1 MTLPV
6 WALNTIRCLGVTPGE
21 RVAVLVD
28 EPLANVGLR
37 VCDAAIAAG
46 AHASLTVLPDSSRPI
61 TVADAPFVAS
71 LSEVDAVVLWLASTT
86 PLEFGAHRQP
96 IYARG
101 RETGTR
107 IAFGAEIDQA
117 ILDHEMSADYEAVRE
132 LSAAMAA
139 RLAGHRHLR
148 VTTPGGTDCTFDVE
162 GRSWLIDDG
171 RVTERGD
178 FGNLPGGEIY
188 IAPVRNGAEGVCVI
202 DRSIAVRGLGLLREP
217 IRMTYR
223 AGRIVDIAGGA
234 DAERVR
240 QVIAE
245 AGTGGDVVAELGI
258 GTNEQARLTGAII
271 TDEKV
276 LGTAHVAFGDNR
288 GSYGGDNASTIHIDG
303 VMADASIWVG
313 DELVVERG
321 RLV

>member
-1 MTLPV
+1 MTLPI
-6 WALNTIRCLGVTPGE
+6 WATNAIDCLGVTAGE

-28 EPLANVGLR
+28 EPLVEAGLR

-46 AHASLTVLPDSSRPI
+46 AHASLTVLPDTSRPI
-61 TVADAPFVAS
+61 DVADAPFIAS
-71 LSEVDAVVLWLASTT
+71 LSEVDAVVFWIASTT
-86 PLEFGAHRQP
+86 PLEFGGHRQP
-96 IYARG
+96 MYARA

-117 ILDHEMSADYEAVRE
+117 ILEHEMSADYGAVRE
-132 LSAAMAA
+132 LSAAMAE
-139 RLAGHRHLR
+139 RLVGVQRMR
-148 VTTPGGTDCTFDVE
+148 VTTPAGTDCTFDVE

-171 RVTERGD
+171 RVTGRGA

-188 IAPVRNGAEGVCVI
+188 IAPLRSGAEGVCVI
-202 DRSIAVRGLGLLREP
+202 DCSIAVRGLGLLREP

-223 AGRIVDIAGGA
+223 AGRIVEIEGG
-234 DAERVR
+234 DEAEQVR
-240 QVIAE
+240 RVIAE

-258 GTNEQARLTGAII
+258 GTNAGARLTGAII

-288 GSYGGDNASTIHIDG
+288 GGYGGDNASTIHVDG

-321 RLV
+321 RIV

>member
-1 MTLPV
+1 VTLPI
-6 WALNTIRCLGVTPGE
+6 WATNTIRCLGVVPGE

-28 EPLANVGLR
+28 EPLIDAGLR

-46 AHASLTVLPDSSRPI
+46 GHAALTVLPDSARPI
-61 TVADAPFVAS
+61 EIADAPFVAS
-71 LSEVDAVVLWLASTT
+71 LGAVDAVVFWIAATT
-86 PLEFGAHRQP
+86 PAEFGAHRQP
-96 IYARG
+96 IYARA

-107 IAFGAEIDQA
+107 VAFGAEIDRA
-117 ILDHEMSADYEAVRE
+117 ILEHEMSADYDAVRT

-139 RLAGHRHLR
+139 RLTGHRRVR
-148 VTTPGGTDCTFDVE
+148 VTTPAGTDCTFDLE

-171 RVTERGD
+171 RVDQRGD

-188 IAPVRNGAEGVCVI
+188 IAPVRTGAEGVCVV

-217 IRMTYR
+217 IRFTYR
-223 AGRIVDIAGGA
+223 AGRIVEVSGGEEA
-234 DAERVR
+234 ARVR
-240 QVIAE
+240 EVIAA
-245 AGTGGDVVAELGI
+245 AGSGGDVVAELGI
-258 GTNEQARLTGAII
+258 GTNAGARLTGSII

-288 GSYGGDNASTIHIDG
+288 GSYGGDNESTIHIDG
-303 VMADASIWVG
+303 VMADASIWAG

-321 RLV
+321 RIV

>member
-1 MTLPV
+1 MTLPI
-6 WALNTIRCLGVTPGE
+6 WATNAIACLGVVPGE

-28 EPLANVGLR
+28 EPLVDAGLR

-46 AHASLTVLPDSSRPI
+46 AHAGLTVLPDASRP
-61 TVADAPFVAS
+61 VDVVDAPFVAS
-71 LSEVDAVVLWLASTT
+71 LSEVDAVVFWIASTT
-86 PLEFGAHRQP
+86 PSEFGSHRKP
-96 IYARG
+96 IYARA

-107 IAFGAEIDQA
+107 IAFGADIDQA
-117 ILDHEMSADYEAVRE
+117 ILDNEMSADYEAVRV

-139 RLAGHRHLR
+139 RLEGRRRVR
-148 VTTPGGTDCTFDVE
+148 VTTPGGTDCTFDIE
-162 GRSWLIDDG
+162 GRAWLIDDG
-171 RVTERGD
+171 RMTERGA

-188 IAPVRNGAEGVCVI
+188 IAPRSNGAEGVCVI
-202 DRSIAVRGLGLLREP
+202 DCSIAVDGLGLLKEP

-234 DAERVR
+234 EAERVR
-240 QVIAE
+240 GVIAD
-245 AGTGGDVVAELGI
+245 AGTGADVVAELGI
-258 GTNEQARLTGAII
+258 GTNDQARLTGAII

-288 GSYGGDNASTIHIDG
+288 GSYGGDNAATIHIDG

-313 DELVVERG
+313 DELVIERG
-321 RLV
+321 RIL